1 MAKPAKEPEM
11 LPWEQQPGESPKA
24 FEAFNKYLL
33 MGTERSLQK
42 VAYELKKSTT
52 MMAKWSSRWKW
63 VERVAAWDIEQER
76 IVRNE
81 QAADIRKMRKRHAN
95 LATSMLAKVSKKIL
109 KMPEDDL
116 TPQDIKAWVEVASKL
131 ERLSRGD
138 SSEIV
143 EERDGGKAIDPVQI
157 YLPDNGRDSDDAEDE
172 DGDAE

>member
-1 MAKPAKEPEM
+1 MARAAKEPESF
-11 LPWEQQPGESPKA
+11 PWEQQPGESPKA

-42 VAYELKKSTT
+42 VAYELNKSTT

-76 IVRNE
+76 QARNV
-81 QAADIRKMRKRHAN
+81 QAEKILKMRERHAN
-95 LATSMLAKVSKKIL
+95 LATTMLAKVSKRLL
-109 KMPEDDL
+109 KMPEEEL
-116 TPQDIKAWVEVASKL
+116 TPQDIKAWVDVASKL

-138 SSEIV
+138 SSEII
-143 EERDGGKAIDPVQI
+143 EERDGGKALDPVQI
-157 YLPDNGRDSDDAEDE
+157 YLPDNGREEEQDDDE